1 MKQEKEVLIMLQ
13 SYTYEFKKKIVRLHV
28 EEGRSYKSITEEYG
42 VSKTS
47 QSKWCRE
54 FSKKGQTKAEATPE
68 EPNEM
73 DLMKENRR
81 LRKELEES
89 QKEVEFLKKSSG
101 ILCKGNW
108 LETDRFLNA
117 YGEEFC
123 ISRFIRRFN
132 IY

>member
-42 VSKTS
+42 VSNTS

-54 FSKKGQTKAEATPE
+54 VSKKGQTKAEATQE

-89 QKEVEFLKKSSG
+89 QKEVEFLKKAAVFFAKEIG
-101 ILCKGNW
+101 
-108 LETDRFLNA
+108 
-117 YGEEFC
+117 
-123 ISRFIRRFN
+123 
-132 IY
+132 

>member
-47 QSKWCRE
+47 QSKWC
-54 FSKKGQTKAEATPE
+54 KGQTKAEATPE

-89 QKEVEFLKKSSG
+89 QKEVEFLKKAAVFFAKEIG
-101 ILCKGNW
+101 
-108 LETDRFLNA
+108 
-117 YGEEFC
+117 
-123 ISRFIRRFN
+123 
-132 IY
+132 

>member
-1 MKQEKEVLIMLQ
+1 MLQ

-81 LRKELEES
+81 SKRNFVAFWRKMAYN
-89 QKEVEFLKKSSG
+89 QMLKSNEK
-101 ILCKGNW
+101 
-108 LETDRFLNA
+108 
-117 YGEEFC
+117 Y
-123 ISRFIRRFN
+123 RRGPRAF
-132 IY
+132 

>member
-1 MKQEKEVLIMLQ
+1 MSILLKKLCIFAAASHVEAWIEIKMCIRDR

-73 DLMKENRR
+73 DLMKEN
-81 LRKELEES
+81 LSL
-89 QKEVEFLKKSSG
+89 
-101 ILCKGNW
+101 IH
-108 LETDRFLNA
+108 
-117 YGEEFC
+117 
-123 ISRFIRRFN
+123 I
-132 IY
+132 

>member
-1 MKQEKEVLIMLQ
+1 MLQ

-68 EPNEM
+68 EM

-89 QKEVEFLKKSSG
+89 QKEVEFLKKAAVFFAKEIG
-101 ILCKGNW
+101 
-108 LETDRFLNA
+108 
-117 YGEEFC
+117 
-123 ISRFIRRFN
+123 
-132 IY
+132 